1 VSEIEVIS
9 TPALGDTSYL
19 VISGDE
25 AAVVDPQRDWQRVL
39 AVCAA
44 RGASL
49 RWVLETHVHND
60 YLTGALELRAAAGA
74 RIAGPASGRYAFDHL
89 PLAEGDEIVVGDT
102 TIVAMETPGHTREH
116 TSYLLFDN
124 TRMPP
129 VAAFTG
135 GSLTVGGAGRT
146 DLLGDELAEWLSRA
160 QFQSLRRLA
169 LLSDDTRVLP
179 THGAGSFCS
188 TVAPGS
194 ESTSTVGHERRTN
207 PALAVDEESFV
218 RDRLSGSLPRP
229 AYYQHMAMLNRAGPP
244 VLGGLP
250 SLVPLSAADVAQRMR
265 DGGWVVDGRDRRAFA
280 AAHLPGAV
288 NIELDDAFATY
299 VGWVVPFGAPLTLVL
314 PEPAT
319 AAAVE
324 AMTQLVRV
332 GYEHVGGYLA
342 GGVREWRTAGRPVRS
357 YPVADVDALLRRG
370 GAVRVL
376 DVRQERE
383 LEHGRIPGS
392 EHVFVADLP
401 GRLPFIPRGQEVWT
415 VCATGRRAALAA
427 SLLDRS
433 GVPVTAVVKGGV
445 LDWLALHSAT
455 SIGAVR

>member
-1 VSEIEVIS
+1 MSEIEVIT

-19 VISGDE
+19 VMSGDE
-25 AAVVDPQRDWQRVL
+25 AAVVDPQRDGWRVL
-39 AVCAA
+39 AACAA
-44 RGASL
+44 RGATL

-60 YLTGALELRAAAGA
+60 YLTGALELRSATGA
-74 RIAGPASGRYAFDHL
+74 RVAGPALAHYAFDHL

-102 TIVAMETPGHTREH
+102 TVVAMETPGHTREH

-124 TRMPP
+124 ARIPP
-129 VAAFTG
+129 LAVFTG

-146 DLLGDELAEWLSRA
+146 DLLGDELAEWLARA

-169 LLSDDTRVLP
+169 LLSDETRVLP

-188 TVAPGS
+188 TAAAGP
-194 ESTSTVGHERRTN
+194 EPTSTLGRERRTN
-207 PALAVDEESFV
+207 PSLGVDEESFV

-229 AYYQHMAMLNRAGPP
+229 AYYRHMAMINRAGPP
-244 VLGGLP
+244 VLGELP
-250 SLVPLSAADVAQRMR
+250 SLPPLSATDVAQRVR
-265 DGGWVVDGRDRRAFA
+265 HGGWVVDGRDRRSFA
-280 AAHLPGAV
+280 AAHLPGSV

-319 AAAVE
+319 DAAVE
-324 AMTQLVRV
+324 AMTQLIRI
-332 GYEHVGGYLA
+332 GFEQVGGYLT
-342 GGVREWRTAGRPVRS
+342 GGVREWRDAGLPVRS
-357 YPVADVDALLRRG
+357 YPVADVTELLRRD

-376 DVRQERE
+376 DVRAPRE

-401 GRLPFIPRGQEVWT
+401 GRLPSTPRDQEVWT
-415 VCATGRRAALAA
+415 ICATGRRAALAA

-433 GVPVTAVVKGGV
+433 GVPVTAVASGGV
-445 LDWLALHSAT
+445 LDWLALRSAT
-455 SIGAVR
+455 AMSEAD